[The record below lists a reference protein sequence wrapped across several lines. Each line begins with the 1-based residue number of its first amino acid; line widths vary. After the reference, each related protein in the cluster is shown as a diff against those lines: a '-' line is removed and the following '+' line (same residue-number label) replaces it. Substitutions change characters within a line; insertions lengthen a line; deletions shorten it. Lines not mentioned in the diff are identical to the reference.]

1 MLYLRAENDLE
12 IFWKVKEVTNMALK
26 PTILVADDARDIRE
40 MLRIVLEDAGFQ
52 IVLASNGEGA
62 VEKFNADVNLVILD
76 IMMPKCNGIDA
87 CAQIREKAEVPVL
100 FLTAKSAESDMV
112 EGFEAGGDDYLT
124 KPFSCTEL
132 LLRVKALLKRPR
144 MVDGTAGVEN
154 GKIMIQDLILD
165 TNLQRVI
172 RGDEEI
178 SLTEIEYRILK
189 LLATDREHIFTA
201 KEIYEAVWEENYM
214 PNSTNTVMV
223 HIRNI
228 RKKLGDVG
236 PNAKYLHNIWGRGYR
251 IV

>member
-1 MLYLRAENDLE
+1 
-12 IFWKVKEVTNMALK
+12 MAMK
-26 PTILVADDARDIRE
+26 QTILVADDAKDIRE
-40 MLRIVLEDAGFQ
+40 MLRIMLEDAGFLV
-52 IVLASNGEGA
+52 ILAGNGEEA
-62 VEKFNADVNLVILD
+62 VEKFNEDVNLVILD

-100 FLTAKSAESDMV
+100 FLTAKSAESDMI

-144 MVDGTAGVEN
+144 MAGTAAGQEEN
-154 GKIMIQDLILD
+154 NKIVIQDIILD
-165 TNLQRVI
+165 TNLQQVI
-172 RGDEEI
+172 RGEEEI

-189 LLATDREHIFTA
+189 LLATDRNHIFTA
-201 KEIYEAVWEENYM
+201 KEIYEAVWEEAYM

-228 RKKLGDVG
+228 RKKLGDTG

>member
-1 MLYLRAENDLE
+1 MA
-12 IFWKVKEVTNMALK
+12 VKQK
-26 PTILVADDARDIRE
+26 ILVADDASDIRE
-40 MLRIVLEDAGFQ
+40 ILRIVLEDAGYEV
-52 IVLASNGEGA
+52 ILASNGNEA
-62 VEKFNADVNLVILD
+62 VEKFSEEVRLVILD

-87 CAQIREKAEVPVL
+87 CAKIRERNEVPVL

-112 EGFEAGGDDYLT
+112 EGFEVGGDDYMT

-144 MVDGTAGVEN
+144 MASHVKAEDDGRIV
-154 GKIMIQDLILD
+154 IQDIYLD
-165 TNLQRVI
+165 TNLQMAI

-178 SLTEIEYRILK
+178 SLTEIEFRILK
-189 LLATDREHIFTA
+189 LLASDRNHIFTA
-201 KEIYEAVWEENYM
+201 KEIYEAVWEESYL

-228 RKKLGDVG
+228 RKKLGDTG

>member
-1 MLYLRAENDLE
+1 MAE
-12 IFWKVKEVTNMALK
+12 K
-26 PTILVADDARDIRE
+26 PTILVADDAKDIRE
-40 MLRIVLEDAGFQ
+40 MLRIMLEDAGFN
-52 IVLASNGEGA
+52 IVLASNGEEA
-62 VEKFNADVNLVILD
+62 VEMFNEDVNLVILD

-87 CAQIREKAEVPVL
+87 CTQIREKAEVPVL

-112 EGFEAGGDDYLT
+112 EGFEAGGDDYLI

-144 MVDGTAGVEN
+144 MADRTESAEN
-154 GKIMIQDLILD
+154 SKIIIQDLILD
-165 TNLQRVI
+165 TNLQQVI

-189 LLATDREHIFTA
+189 LLATERNHIFTA
-201 KEIYEAVWEENYM
+201 KEIYEAVWEEAYM

-228 RKKLGDVG
+228 RKKLGDTG